1 MDVTKDL
8 RTHQFRARLM
18 ALAIAGLIAVW
29 GAVLYWVVTELQP
42 FEELVK
48 SAPINDSGER
58 DAARK
63 TIDEAKTRI
72 ESLDVKARFL
82 STLLARNDQIRS
94 KIASAKPPPIKYFVT
109 DTYSDVT
116 SMSLYEFLHEINN
129 YSDRL
134 EQRNDAIRREVLNLH
149 DFAEDI
155 IGFLSRNDTA
165 LTGYITPAID
175 FGLNEEDRNSLQPN
189 NNELRNDGAVSD
201 TINIRNFLVFRHNFC
216 LADTLL
222 RFEEVERPP
231 SFESNEN
238 PPPKWS
244 EKIEGTC
251 DRINSQP
258 IESIWITD
266 RSSDELGLN
275 YEQAG
280 KLAVEAIKRMVLASE
295 YGDFTT
301 RLLQSLDS
309 AKGRYEA
316 EQTNAES
323 EINALQDQRS
333 TLIERLRSNETVF
346 WLAALRTSLI
356 TIVLIAVGTV
366 LLRSM
371 AAELAQS
378 RRIGDVQTALFSL
391 RSEGVDTKLLPD
403 IIRAVMGQKYSGD
416 AGDDG
421 GSVTPLGEVV
431 AAAKGLSGAASEMA
445 AAAKKISR

>member
-1 MDVTKDL
+1 
-8 RTHQFRARLM
+8 
-18 ALAIAGLIAVW
+18 
-29 GAVLYWVVTELQP
+29 
-42 FEELVK
+42 
-48 SAPINDSGER
+48 
-58 DAARK
+58 
-63 TIDEAKTRI
+63 
-72 ESLDVKARFL
+72 
-82 STLLARNDQIRS
+82 
-94 KIASAKPPPIKYFVT
+94 
-109 DTYSDVT
+109 
-116 SMSLYEFLHEINN
+116 
-129 YSDRL
+129 
-134 EQRNDAIRREVLNLH
+134 
-149 DFAEDI
+149 
-155 IGFLSRNDTA
+155 
-165 LTGYITPAID
+165 
-175 FGLNEEDRNSLQPN
+175 
-189 NNELRNDGAVSD
+189 
-201 TINIRNFLVFRHNFC
+201 
-216 LADTLL
+216 
-222 RFEEVERPP
+222 
-231 SFESNEN
+231 
-238 PPPKWS
+238 
-244 EKIEGTC
+244 
-251 DRINSQP
+251 
-258 IESIWITD
+258 
-266 RSSDELGLN
+266 
-275 YEQAG
+275 
-280 KLAVEAIKRMVLASE
+280 MVLAGE